1 VTGFARVIPTGPV
14 TTSELL
20 YSLNYIK
27 KHGPHLSSTAQNLY
41 NSIEQ
46 KLQKNSK
53 IIIEDEAAIDLSLI
67 YSFETYI
74 HTNEDDV
81 QEESLWSPRWKE
93 RLPIV
98 SLPIDMSLFNIFSS
112 SVEFVALRRLA
123 DYPDKSI
130 YSSLFSTNHSLR
142 DFFTLDL
149 YWPYRAV
156 AAVGGKQ
163 WSIQFGRDTLQM
175 GPGYTGNLLIS
186 NHLKYHEYGQ
196 FKTWF
201 GPLSFTSQY
210 IGFPSPKDLGEG
222 DDRIKMLLNHR
233 LDWNIFPMLRISI
246 TEAMMYQDEV
256 VDFRFMNPLMIYH
269 QYFMPSRS
277 NSMLTG
283 ELIISPLPGISIYG
297 QLALDDV
304 RFLDESDSIPNALGW
319 IIGAEYAW
327 LTSSSTYHMWIEHVH
342 TDPYLYQRDGIN
354 FIVSTKHG
362 SSYTKHYVGYPL
374 GGDAHVYAMGLK
386 WSNTSNFD
394 AMATLEF
401 SRKGEVPFEVT
412 NFPPPEP
419 NLTTPTGIHEDR
431 MRASIKGTYNI
442 DTFTWGQILCNAQI
456 SYLYIHNHNHQL
468 GDSLADLQCS
478 FAVSYI
484 L

>member
-1 VTGFARVIPTGPV
+1 
-14 TTSELL
+14 
-20 YSLNYIK
+20 
-27 KHGPHLSSTAQNLY
+27 LS
-41 NSIEQ
+41 
-46 KLQKNSK
+46 
-53 IIIEDEAAIDLSLI
+53 
-67 YSFETYI
+67 
-74 HTNEDDV
+74 
-81 QEESLWSPRWKE
+81 
-93 RLPIV
+93 
-98 SLPIDMSLFNIFSS
+98 
-112 SVEFVALRRLA
+112 
-123 DYPDKSI
+123 
-130 YSSLFSTNHSLR
+130 
-142 DFFTLDL
+142 
-149 YWPYRAV
+149 
-156 AAVGGKQ
+156 
-163 WSIQFGRDTLQM
+163 
-175 GPGYTGNLLIS
+175 
-186 NHLKYHEYGQ
+186 
-196 FKTWF
+196 
-201 GPLSFTSQY
+201 
-210 IGFPSPKDLGEG
+210 
-222 DDRIKMLLNHR
+222 
-233 LDWNIFPMLRISI
+233 
-246 TEAMMYQDEV
+246 
-256 VDFRFMNPLMIYH
+256 
-269 QYFMPSRS
+269 
-277 NSMLTG
+277 
-283 ELIISPLPGISIYG
+283 GISIYG

-327 LTSSSTYHMWIEHVH
+327 LTSSSTYHVWIEHVH

-431 MRASIKGTYNI
+431 MRASIKGTYNV
-442 DTFTWGQILCNAQI
+442 DTFTWGQISCNAQI
-456 SYLYIHNHNHQL
+456 SYLYIHNYNHQL